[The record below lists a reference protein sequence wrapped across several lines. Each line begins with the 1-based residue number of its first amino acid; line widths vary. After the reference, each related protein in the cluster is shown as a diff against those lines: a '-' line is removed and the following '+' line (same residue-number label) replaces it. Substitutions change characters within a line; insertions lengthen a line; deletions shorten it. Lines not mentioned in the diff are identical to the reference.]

1 MWNSL
6 WKIRVTRKKTQ
17 MTRKPHSV
25 FIKHGAW
32 RPKLPSIPEDEVV
45 AFNLFPIMEEDTEDD
60 DTETGDD
67 E

>member
-1 MWNSL
+1 M
-6 WKIRVTRKKTQ
+6 
-17 MTRKPHSV
+17 